1 MSVKKLSRFL
11 SAGVIAA
18 SSLVFPSETSRVLA
32 CSCAGASPDLKFR
45 YADAVFTGKVITS
58 KDLKAGAKI
67 RSGIDPIA
75 WTFAV
80 EQVLKGNIAKQQQ
93 VNSAAMD
100 MSCGVQFKVGDRYQV
115 YARREGNALSTHLC
129 SGTKPLAVNISAL
142 LRDPPLPGTR
152 VEIDGYYSGQ
162 TSLPMRGGFGYLVP
176 KNKVFC
182 PYKTRLR
189 FLTDRPFL
197 GNLPI
202 GVNVLPDVAPW
213 LIATIP
219 KALQPGVDTGANL
232 PYHARVRGYLG
243 EPKFSACPDAN
254 RIFVVEKVL
263 KVYVASPDPKF
274 FPGSFPKDYATWP
287 SFYDTKLGYRV
298 SYPPDW
304 KVEVLPNQSKQ
315 LSAIALRSQT
325 WPNAP
330 VTVRVYPAPL
340 VAVRNYSAMRT
351 FPQWLPPEN
360 GDTQHLV
367 GVSFDQNMEDERRI
381 SSVSF
386 SGSDRIYEL
395 KLAYPM
401 GFEASQ
407 ELLNTFIL
415 MVHRFRLDNPPK
427 NAQKV

>member
-18 SSLVFPSETSRVLA
+18 SSLVFPSGTSRVLA

-45 YADAVFTGKVITS
+45 YADAVFTGKVIAS

-93 VNSAAMD
+93 VLSAAMD
-100 MSCGVQFKVGDRYQV
+100 MSCGVQFKMGDRYQV
-115 YARREGNALSTHLC
+115 YARREGNTLSTHLC
-129 SGTKPLAVNISAL
+129 SGTKSLAVNIRDL
-142 LRDPPLPGTR
+142 LRDQPLPGTR

-176 KNKVFC
+176 NNKIFC
-182 PYKTRLR
+182 PYKTRHR

-197 GNLPI
+197 GNLPT
-202 GVNVLPDVAPW
+202 GVNVLPDAAPW

-219 KALQPGVDTGANL
+219 KALQPGVDTG
-232 PYHARVRGYLG
+232 
-243 EPKFSACPDAN
+243 PDAN

-263 KVYVASPDPKF
+263 KIYVASPDPKF

-287 SFYDTKLGYRV
+287 SFYDAKLGYRV

-304 KVEVLPNQSKQ
+304 KVEILPNQSKQ

-360 GDTQHLV
+360 SDTQHLI
-367 GVSFDQNMEDERRI
+367 GVSFDQNMGDERRI

-427 NAQKV
+427 NAQEG